1 MGPACPRAR
10 LPGLM
15 NGGGGRREQPKGGW
29 EVWPLPMAQE
39 QGLWSLCCHFS
50 SKIGH
55 KAVERWVG
63 TRRKI
68 FLKKERSGASQGL
81 TSPGRVILPWLSPEH
96 WPTKLGWQENLRSQ
110 VLAEQSRAMPLTT
123 SPKDVVSCSLKKP
136 PGTQGRGFG
145 VGILVLHFF
154 FLSGRPCWNS
164 CALSMCFN

>member
-1 MGPACPRAR
+1 
-10 LPGLM
+10 M
-15 NGGGGRREQPKGGW
+15 NGGGGRREQPKAGW

-55 KAVERWVG
+55 KAVEGWVG

-68 FLKKERSGASQGL
+68 FLKKERSRASQGL
-81 TSPGRVILPWLSPEH
+81 TSLGRVILPWLSPEH

-123 SPKDVVSCSLKKP
+123 SPKLLFKKAAWDTGERVWGRN
-136 PGTQGRGFG
+136 PGAT
-145 VGILVLHFF
+145 
-154 FLSGRPCWNS
+154 FL
-164 CALSMCFN
+164 LSFWQTLLE